1 MENLNE
7 LKEIIT
13 ERGLTSIVLEKPDY
27 VTAIIGITDEGNIV
41 YNYDDMV
48 DFLME
53 NDKMSEEEAM
63 DFISYNT
70 IRAIPYMNVEGAA
83 KPIIVYPV
91 E

>member
-13 ERGLTSIVLEKPDY
+13 ERGLTSIVLESPDY
-27 VTAIIGITDEGNIV
+27 VTAIVGITEEGNVV

-48 DFLME
+48 DFLIKKE
-53 NDKMSEEEAM
+53 KMTEEDAV

-83 KPIIVYPV
+83 KPIIVYPI